1 MGTARDVTAVAAKF
15 YNKIKEDKNAR
26 YRSWEYCYYSFYK
39 ARTAKQVDKVDKDYL
54 DYLSLQLAFYLASWG
69 MYRGSSFLL
78 QKDYKIH
85 VPLIKEMLNPKYDIL
100 FGLECKH
107 MSDANVR
114 NLLSELIKLVS
125 DHYGNIRNDVKRK
138 EIKSSVS
145 DTLVTKVLMG
155 TMGCVPA
162 YDRYFKAGI
171 KNKKVAT
178 GNFNMD
184 SLIKLAQF
192 YQQNYD
198 VLEEAR
204 SQLPLED
211 ICYPQMKL
219 LDMGFWQIG
228 ADLDEK

>member
-1 MGTARDVTAVAAKF
+1 METARDVTAVAAKF
-15 YNKIKEDKNAR
+15 YNKMKEDNHSR

-39 ARTAKQVDKVDKDYL
+39 ARTARPVDEEYL

-69 MYRGSSFLL
+69 MYRGSAFLL

-85 VPLIKEMLNPKYDIL
+85 VPVIKEVLQPKYDIL
-100 FGLECKH
+100 FGLECSKL
-107 MSDANVR
+107 MSDDNVQK
-114 NLLSELIKLVS
+114 LLSDLIKILS
-125 DHYGNIRNDVKRK
+125 GYYGKVRGK
-138 EIKSSVS
+138 EVKSSVS
-145 DTLVTKVLMG
+145 DTLLSKVLMG
-155 TMGCVPA
+155 TLGCVPA
-162 YDRYFKAGI
+162 YDSYFKAGISI
-171 KNKKVAT
+171 KNKKVAPRK
-178 GNFNMD
+178 FNMD

-204 SQLPLED
+204 SKLPLKD
-211 ICYPQMKL
+211 IYYPQMKL

>member
-15 YNKIKEDKNAR
+15 YNKMNEVKNSR

-39 ARTAKQVDKVDKDYL
+39 ARTVKQVDEDYL

-69 MYRGSSFLL
+69 MFRGSFLL

-114 NLLSELIKLVS
+114 NLLTELIKLVS
-125 DHYGNIRNDVKRK
+125 KHYKNIREDVKRK

-145 DTLVTKVLMG
+145 DTLVSKVLMG

-162 YDRYFKAGI
+162 YDTYFKAGI
-171 KNKKVAT
+171 KNKKVAKVK
-178 GNFNMD
+178 FNMD
-184 SLIKLAQF
+184 SLIKLAEF

-204 SQLPLED
+204 SQLQLED
-211 ICYPQMKL
+211 IYYPQMKL

-228 ADLDEK
+228 ADWTRNRR